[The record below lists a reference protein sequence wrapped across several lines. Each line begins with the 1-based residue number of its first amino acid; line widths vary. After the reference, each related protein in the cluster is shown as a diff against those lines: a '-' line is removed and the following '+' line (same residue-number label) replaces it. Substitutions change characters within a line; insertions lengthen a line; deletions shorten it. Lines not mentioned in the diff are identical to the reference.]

1 MRYFLLL
8 MFGGSMV
15 LWAACAH
22 RPESSTSERPIRHEI
37 TSMGPRG
44 CWGFDPYRRYPV
56 PIRTHY
62 STFCLGEEVDE
73 EPDGLYVYRE
83 YKAAIVFSTTT
94 MIPHR
99 IEVGIDEERRITH
112 VRAGVRREEIESYIR
127 QMSGLWGE
135 PGFAEH
141 RTEKGDCA
149 TYMWRRESMV
159 LSLDTCFWNSP
170 FAVEGLVD
178 FRAASDAAPDS
189 TVGGE

>member
-1 MRYFLLL
+1 MRYLLL
-8 MFGGSMV
+8 LLFASSTV

-22 RPESSTSERPIRHEI
+22 HPETSVSERPIRHEI

-62 STFCLGEEVDE
+62 STFCLGEELDE
-73 EPDGLYVYRE
+73 EPDGLYVYQE
-83 YKAAIVFSTTT
+83 YEAAIVFSTTT

-112 VRAGVRREEIESYIR
+112 VRAGVRREETESYIR

-135 PGFAEH
+135 PTRSEQQ
-141 RTEKGDCA
+141 TEKGDCT
-149 TYMWRRESMV
+149 TYAWRRESLV

-178 FRAASDAAPDS
+178 FRQAPGARSDS
-189 TVGGE
+189 TDAEG